1 LPVNQDRFL
10 FIHYHYPPVRNSGVY
25 RNYFLSGTLT
35 DLTGTAD
42 LITSDLHRVSQR
54 EELPEHVNIKRHEI
68 FALDYR
74 RMAAWF
80 GGRQTNKGAR
90 FSETRKKSALIQWI
104 IRVQRSFPFNILLA
118 EGGIIYIFLAYIKA
132 CSIIRKEKPTV
143 ILSSFMPYADHMI
156 AFLLKLTFPSV
167 YWVADFRD
175 LHVEPIYKNTIWP
188 SFQKTTERWIL
199 RRADLITCVS
209 EGISQKMRVYGRPT
223 LTLTKGIEVR
233 SRVSPYATF
242 TLAYTGSLFLH
253 YRDPRPLFLAIKSLI
268 DDGNI
273 SAEDI
278 RFVYAGKDSEQM
290 IAWAQE
296 YNMGQ
301 QYQDLGFLPR
311 HESTHVQDASHI
323 NVLLTTASKD
333 HQGLLTG
340 KLFEYFEA
348 GNPILCLIQGEH
360 DMEIEAMFASLNAG
374 IVAYDDADGINNLK
388 EFILLRYKDWKQTGV
403 IQRTLHSEI
412 LVNEYSWQHQANK
425 LLEAIHA
432 SGKI

>member
-1 LPVNQDRFL
+1 LPVKPERFL

-25 RNYFLSGTLT
+25 RNYFLSGALT
-35 DLTGTAD
+35 DLTGSAD
-42 LITSDLHRVSQR
+42 LITSDLHRVSQC
-54 EELPEHVNIKRHEI
+54 EELPAHTDIKRHEV

-74 RMAAWF
+74 RIVACF
-80 GGRQTNKGAR
+80 GGRQANKGAG

-104 IRVQRSFPFNILLA
+104 IRVQRSFPFNIFLA
-118 EGGIIYIFLAYIKA
+118 EGSILYIFLAYIKA
-132 CSIIRKEKPTV
+132 CTIIRKEKPTV
-143 ILSSFMPYADHMI
+143 LLSSFMPYADHMI
-156 AFLLKLTFPSV
+156 AYLLKLTFPSI

-188 SFQKTTERWIL
+188 SFQRAAERWIL

-223 LTLTKGIEVR
+223 LTLTKGIEIR
-233 SRVSPYATF
+233 SRVSPYTTF

-253 YRDPRPLFLAIKSLI
+253 YRDPRTLFLAIKSLI
-268 DDGNI
+268 DDESI

-290 IAWAQE
+290 HAWAQE
-296 YNMGQ
+296 CNMGQ
-301 QYQDLGFLPR
+301 QYQDLGFLSR
-311 HESTHVQDASHI
+311 NESMHVQDASHI

-348 GNPILCLIQGEH
+348 ANPILCLIQGEH
-360 DMEIEAMFASLNAG
+360 DMEIEGMFASLNAG
-374 IVAYDDADGINNLK
+374 IVVYDDTNAINNLK
-388 EFILLRYKDWKQTGV
+388 EFILLRYKDWKQAGV

-412 LVNEYSWQHQANK
+412 LINEYSWQHQANK

-432 SGKI
+432 TGKI